1 MPISSEPAP
10 SYRPWT
16 FTAGATLLRTAIPYH
31 DTFRRLGKTGTFYF
45 AQNRNF
51 LLCVDTGESGD
62 RHDRTSSHVIGK
74 AILVANTRESEGP
87 QLA

>member
-51 LLCVDTGESGD
+51 LLCVDNPPNSALGSKAAGFPITRDHPITGSPD
-62 RHDRTSSHVIGK
+62 SS
-74 AILVANTRESEGP
+74 A
-87 QLA
+87 